1 MTPEAIKH
9 LAEQLSKL
17 PSLGPRQAT
26 RLSFYLA
33 GLPRDEVNELAD
45 AVKGVASIKRCTDC
59 FSLAA
64 ETNTLHAGR
73 QVCDICSNP
82 RRDQAMAAIVEKE
95 TDLQTLEKTKAF
107 SGRYLVLGLLPKDG
121 VLSADQKRR
130 LERLK
135 KLPPAGGAFDEVIIA
150 LSPTTYGDLNA
161 SLIAHELRAVA
172 KKITRLGRGIP
183 TGAEIEFADEET
195 LLGALKNRS

>member
-1 MTPEAIKH
+1 MTPEAIKK
-9 LAEQLSKL
+9 LAQLLSRL

-33 GLPRDEVNELAD
+33 GLSKEEVIDLAE
-45 AVKGVASIKRCTDC
+45 AVKAVASIKRCSDC
-59 FSLAA
+59 FSFQANGGT
-64 ETNTLHAGR
+64 E
-73 QVCDICSNP
+73 CEICSDP
-82 RRDQAMAAIVEKE
+82 RRDQTIVAIVEKE
-95 TDLQTLEKTKAF
+95 TDLQTLEKTK
-107 SGRYLVLGLLPKDG
+107 SYNGRYLVLGQLPKDG
-121 VLSADQKRR
+121 VLSVDQKRR

-135 KLPPAGGAFDEVIIA
+135 KSGPYEEIIIA

-161 SLIAHELRAVA
+161 SLIAHELKSTA

-195 LLGALKNRS
+195 LVGALKNRN

>member
-1 MTPEAIKH
+1 MTPEAIKK
-9 LAEQLSKL
+9 LAQLLSKL

-33 GLPRDEVNELAD
+33 GLSKDEVIELAD
-45 AVKGVASIKRCTDC
+45 AVKAVANIKRCVDC
-59 FSLAA
+59 FSLQS
-64 ETNTLHAGR
+64 ESGT
-73 QVCDICSNP
+73 QCDICSNP
-82 RRDQAMAAIVEKE
+82 RRDQTIVAIVEKE
-95 TDLQTLEKTKAF
+95 TDMQTLEKTKAIN
-107 SGRYLVLGLLPKDG
+107 GRYLILGQLPKDG
-121 VLSADQKRR
+121 ILNADQKRR

-135 KLPPAGGAFDEVIIA
+135 KLGPFEEIIIA

-161 SLIAHELRAVA
+161 SLIGHELKSVA

-195 LLGALKNRS
+195 LGAAIKNRG